1 MRVFSFPELPL
12 YLQVTTSTV
21 ALKMRMILIIREQN
35 ECIAVC
41 RNKVIEGF
49 KSFYNTKYLLIL
61 SQFDIQSPCNK
72 VVSWETASVFRI
84 KACMEGLTGLI
95 ALCKLIQRNT
105 FFVCVCQKQRSTKGI
120 GKGLPDSCLRNIGSL
135 LLLEPGSTGTHSVG
149 GGEKEEL
156 AMISH
161 KFSFPPRKPRDT
173 AKRENCHYKRAAY

>member
-1 MRVFSFPELPL
+1 
-12 YLQVTTSTV
+12 
-21 ALKMRMILIIREQN
+21 MRMNLIIREQN
-35 ECIAVC
+35 ECIAVW
-41 RNKVIEGF
+41 RNKVIEGW

-95 ALCKLIQRNT
+95 ALCKLIERNT
-105 FFVCVCQKQRSTKGI
+105 FCVCVCVCQKQRSTKGI
-120 GKGLPDSCLRNIGSL
+120 GKGLPDSCVRDIGSL

-161 KFSFPPRKPRDT
+161 KFSFPPRKARDT